1 MKKMLV
7 VIAVF
12 FMLQGVEPL
21 QGAGQAAGQ
30 SLGQWIKTTAGKI
43 DLSSRARKR
52 KPSAVAGVKGAEE
65 KLDEG
70 LYWKKESVSDEEL
83 GELKAAVSLASDGK
97 NAEAKAAM
105 EGFIKKHPASP
116 LVKDAEEGLKLLG
129 GPEGQIPEKK

>member
-1 MKKMLV
+1 MKKIFA

-12 FMLQGVEPL
+12 FML
-21 QGAGQAAGQ
+21 AGGGHAAEQ
-30 SLGQWIKTTAGKI
+30 TLGQWVKTTASKI
-43 DLSSRARKR
+43 DLSSKARKR

-83 GELKAAVSLASDGK
+83 GELKAAVSLASEGK

-105 EGFIKKHPASP
+105 QGFIKKHPSSP
-116 LVKDAEEGLKLLG
+116 LAKDAEEGLKLLG
-129 GPEGQIPEKK
+129 GLEGQMPEKK